1 MSVWKLTVRH
11 GPDVARE
18 RFENLDEALAEMRR
32 RADEV
37 RAEGPLEGVESL
49 RDFDEG
55 CLPIFSRDVLAKIR
69 AADPAWE
76 EMVPPAVAAMIK
88 ERKLFNYGAAKAD
101 GGSSPA
107 K

>member
-1 MSVWKLTVRH
+1 MLFRS
-11 GPDVARE
+11 
-18 RFENLDEALAEMRR
+18 
-32 RADEV
+32 
-37 RAEGPLEGVESL
+37 
-49 RDFDEG
+49 
-55 CLPIFSRDVLAKIR
+55 LPIFSRDVLAKIR